1 MEELAKDLER
11 LNLEDGED
19 DVKQEQAKAMQEA
32 FEFKKLDAQLAQY
45 MRELENDLNEES
57 KEDPIEARLRQLN
70 YN

>member
-1 MEELAKDLER
+1 
-11 LNLEDGED
+11 
-19 DVKQEQAKAMQEA
+19 
-32 FEFKKLDAQLAQY
+32 